1 MTATRIQRPSATA
14 TIAAGYG
21 LRPGDVAHFQLH
33 DVLLGVASTEYP
45 VIAAGQV
52 VGRRCKYTPAY
63 AARGMKYQTLSPAP
77 HYPLYNADALTPG
90 CVAYLLAGEP
100 DVWVA
105 CQAGLIPV
113 CFLMGEGCV
122 PALGVRLLA
131 ERRPALVVIVYDL
144 DPAGYHGADKACH
157 ALRAA
162 GLAAEIRTLPAWV
175 GHKGDVADAYRGL
188 RYDDAAL
195 RRLLDSLP
203 RREPAS
209 PPPSVAGAWPVRG
222 KPGAGVFARVKAQA
236 DIVRLAR
243 RLTPLHANHDESRY
257 TGRCPFHDDHN
268 PSFVVWPATED
279 RPGRF
284 CCRPC
289 GLQGD
294 AIELM
299 RLALERGLLQ

>member
-21 LRPGDVAHFQLH
+21 LRPGDVAHFGLH

-45 VIAAGQV
+45 VIASGQV

-63 AARGMKYQTLSPAP
+63 AVRGMKYQTLSPAP
-77 HYPLYNADALTPG
+77 HYTLYNLDALTPG

-105 CQAGLIPV
+105 HQAGLIPV

-144 DPAGYHGADKACH
+144 DTAGYHGADKACH

-162 GLAAEIRTLPAWV
+162 GLATEIRTLPAWV

-195 RRLLDSLP
+195 RRLLGTLP

-209 PPPSVAGAWPVRG
+209 QPPTPAAGQRRAHSAG
-222 KPGAGVFARVKAQA
+222 GGVFARVRAQA
-236 DIVRLAR
+236 DIVALAR
-243 RLTPLHANHDESRY
+243 RLTTLHANHDESRY
-257 TGRCPFHDDHN
+257 TGLCPFHSDHH

-279 RPGRF
+279 KPGRF
-284 CCRPC
+284 CCHPC
-289 GLQGD
+289 GLGGD
-294 AIELM
+294 AIELC